1 MKSGALTSKQPERAR
16 TPRREILLALVAVAA
31 LVSVFV
37 LLGAADLLLPSEGDG
52 KEGLTGEGLTDL
64 QNALRNI
71 EGPATAVFGT
81 LSFLGLVAGGGMAA
95 MGMQQ
100 GIRIMITAGLAGG
113 GVLLGK
119 GLIA

>member
-1 MKSGALTSKQPERAR
+1 MKSGVFVSKLPRMSVPSPR
-16 TPRREILLALVAVAA
+16 TIAVLLVALLALVAVAA
-31 LVSVFV
+31 LI
-37 LLGAADLLLPSEGDG
+37 GAPDLLMPSTSKG
-52 KEGLTGEGLTDL
+52 KGLGDL
-64 QNALRNI
+64 QTALAKI

-100 GIRIMITAGLAGG
+100 GIRIMVTAGLAGG